1 VTEVTDIGPL
11 DVPVTPCLPL
21 CHTLALYIPFVS
33 PLSPLSPH
41 EEERV
46 GLEEQNGGET
56 KGVLSTG
63 ARNLHTDMR
72 GRSAD
77 QQGRRLV
84 WSSVLN
90 SIVR

>member
-1 VTEVTDIGPL
+1 VTGETEVVL
-11 DVPVTPCLPL
+11 SDVPVTPCLL
-21 CHTLALYIPFVS
+21 LRHTLPLYIPFVS

-41 EEERV
+41 EEEWV
-46 GLEEQNGGET
+46 GIEEQNGGET
-56 KGVLSTG
+56 KGFLPAG
-63 ARNLHTDMR
+63 ARNLHRDMR

-77 QQGRRLV
+77 QQVRRLV